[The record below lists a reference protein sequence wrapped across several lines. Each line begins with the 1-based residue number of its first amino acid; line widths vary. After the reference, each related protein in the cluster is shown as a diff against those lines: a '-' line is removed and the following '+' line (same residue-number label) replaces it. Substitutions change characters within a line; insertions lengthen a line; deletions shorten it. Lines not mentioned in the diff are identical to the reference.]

1 MSSRTCY
8 DKYICFKLSLIILII
23 GLNSQ
28 LNRHVILNCTKGL
41 YSIKTRRNALS
52 NGCPAS
58 PSSQLWACAVS
69 DASRSR
75 QLWTGEHHHQAKAPG
90 KSKIKRVLAYV
101 RWQTSFTSLTP
112 KSPIPQRHCGDYS
125 KETGWHLLPA
135 FGCEPYK
142 WRRFGRRHTYCD
154 VTTITQTRHLRFR
167 RRQISRWRRRWSK
180 INGVIGFFLLLF
192 FPPRS

>member
-90 KSKIKRVLAYV
+90 KSKIKRVLAYYDDKLPSHHWRQSHQSHSDTV
-101 RWQTSFTSLTP
+101 EITLRKLDGTSC
-112 KSPIPQRHCGDYS
+112 QRS
-125 KETGWHLLPA
+125 A
-135 FGCEPYK
+135 A
-142 WRRFGRRHTYCD
+142 
-154 VTTITQTRHLRFR
+154 
-167 RRQISRWRRRWSK
+167 SR
-180 INGVIGFFLLLF
+180 INGACSGDDTPTVTS
-192 FPPRS
+192 RQ

>member
-101 RWQTSFTSLTP
+101 RWQTSFTPLTP
-112 KSPIPQRHCGDYS
+112 KSPIPQRR
-125 KETGWHLLPA
+125 ETT
-135 FGCEPYK
+135 
-142 WRRFGRRHTYCD
+142 HTYCD

-167 RRQISRWRRRWSK
+167 RRQISIWRRRWSK
-180 INGVIGFFLLLF
+180 TSGVIGFFLLLF
-192 FPPRS
+192 FPPRSELALADLSIRFTHSSTVV